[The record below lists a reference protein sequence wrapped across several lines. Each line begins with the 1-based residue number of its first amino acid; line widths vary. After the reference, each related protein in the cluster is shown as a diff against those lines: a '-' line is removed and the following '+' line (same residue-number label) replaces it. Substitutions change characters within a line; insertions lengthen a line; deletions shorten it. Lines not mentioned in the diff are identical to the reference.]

1 MLMAVFNSGRATV
14 NSQDEQFFKAL
25 GARVASARK
34 ALNLTQQ
41 QMADR
46 LGIAQQTYA
55 QYETGRARFPASM
68 LPKLAQDLSLTLD
81 ELMMGQSE
89 HPRSKPGPMPKLQ
102 KQFERINQLPKAT
115 QQVLIKM
122 LDGVLA
128 QTGH

>member
-1 MLMAVFNSGRATV
+1 MLMTVFNSGCAAV

-34 ALNLTQQ
+34 TQNITQQ

-68 LPKLAQDLSLTLD
+68 LPKLAHDLSLTLD
-81 ELMMGQSE
+81 ELMGQNE
-89 HPRSKPGPMPKLQ
+89 RSHNKPGPMPKLQ
-102 KQFERINQLPKAT
+102 KQFERISQLPRTT
-115 QQVLIKM
+115 QQVVMKM

>member
-1 MLMAVFNSGRATV
+1 MLMAVPDSNRATV
-14 NSQDEQFFKAL
+14 NVQDEHFFKAL

-34 ALNLTQQ
+34 ARNLTQQ

-68 LPKLAQDLSLTLD
+68 LPKLAQDLSMTLD
-81 ELMMGQSE
+81 ELMGQE
-89 HPRSKPGPMPKLQ
+89 RPRARPGPTPKLQ
-102 KQFERINQLPKAT
+102 QQFERISQLPRTT
-115 QQVLIKM
+115 QQLLSKM

-128 QTGH
+128 EAGH

>member
-1 MLMAVFNSGRATV
+1 MLMAVNPGGATV
-14 NSQDEQFFKAL
+14 NGQDEQFFKAL

-34 ALNLTQQ
+34 AQNITQQ
-41 QMADR
+41 QLAER

-55 QYETGRARFPASM
+55 QYEVGRARFPASM

-81 ELMMGQSE
+81 ELMGQNE
-89 HPRSKPGPMPKLQ
+89 RLRSKPGPTPKLQ
-102 KQFERINQLPKAT
+102 KQFERISQLPKAT

-128 QTGH
+128 QASH